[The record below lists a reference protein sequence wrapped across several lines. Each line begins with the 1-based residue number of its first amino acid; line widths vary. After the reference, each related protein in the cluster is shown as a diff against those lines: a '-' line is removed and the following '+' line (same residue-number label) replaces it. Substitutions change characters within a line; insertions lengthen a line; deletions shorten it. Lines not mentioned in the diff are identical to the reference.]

1 MIMDLIR
8 VLDAFETE
16 AEAFSRELARLPEA
30 AWDRPTRCA
39 PWSTRELLGHVCVVL
54 DRVRDMIEGQAPEV
68 PDVSAAEYYR
78 PDRRFSTATN
88 AARIELGRDR
98 AGRHRSGTSLV
109 ADFTRT
115 WRKAEELCRTE
126 PERRVVRTRHG
137 DAMLLADFML
147 TRVFEVTVHGIDLAD
162 ALGRE
167 TWLTPPAADLLLE
180 LLAGPDTRGVTELGW
195 SHARFLRKAT
205 GREPL
210 DPEESFRIARLGIT
224 WLALG

>member
-1 MIMDLIR
+1 MDLTR

-16 AEAFSRELARLPEA
+16 AEALGRGLTGLPEA
-30 AWDRPTRCA
+30 GWDRPTRCA
-39 PWSTRELLGHVCVVL
+39 PWSARELLGHVCVVL
-54 DRVRDMIEGQAPEV
+54 DWVPDMIGGQAPEA
-68 PDVSAAEYYR
+68 PEVSATEYYR

-98 AGRHRSGTSLV
+98 AARHGSGADLV

-115 WRKAEELCRTE
+115 WRNAQELCRKE

-147 TRVFEVTVHGIDLAD
+147 TRVFEVAVHGIDLAD

-167 TWLTPPAADLLLE
+167 AWLTPSAADVLLE
-180 LLAGPDTRGVTELGW
+180 LLAGPGTSGVTELGW
-195 SHARFLRKAT
+195 SRARFLRKIT

-210 DPEESFRIARLGIT
+210 APEESSQLARLGVT

>member
-1 MIMDLIR
+1 MDLTR

-16 AEAFSRELARLPEA
+16 AEALGRGIAGAPET
-30 AWDRPTRCA
+30 AWARPTRCA
-39 PWSTRELLGHVCVVL
+39 PWSARELLGHVCVVL
-54 DRVRDMIEGQAPEV
+54 DWVPDMIEGQAPDLPE
-68 PDVSAAEYYR
+68 VSAAEYYR

-98 AGRHRSGTSLV
+98 AARHRSGAELV
-109 ADFTRT
+109 ADFTQT
-115 WRKAEELCRTE
+115 WWKAQELCRKE

-147 TRVFEVTVHGIDLAD
+147 TRVLEVAVHGIDLAD
-162 ALGRE
+162 ALGLE

-180 LLAGPDTRGVTELGW
+180 LLAGSDTSGVTELGW
-195 SHARFLRKAT
+195 SRARFLRKIT

-210 DPEESFRIARLGIT
+210 EPEESSQIARLGIT

>member
-1 MIMDLIR
+1 MDLTR
-8 VLDAFETE
+8 VLDTFETE
-16 AEAFSRELARLPEA
+16 AEVLGRELAGSPEA

-39 PWSTRELLGHVCVVL
+39 PWSVRELLGHLCVVL
-54 DRVRDMIEGQAPEV
+54 DWVPGMIDGRAPEV
-68 PDVSAAEYYR
+68 PEVSAAEYYR

-88 AARIELGRDR
+88 TARIELGRDR
-98 AGRHRSGTSLV
+98 AARHRSGADLV
-109 ADFTRT
+109 ADFART
-115 WRKAEELCRTE
+115 WRNAQELCRKE

-147 TRVFEVTVHGIDLAD
+147 TRVFEVAVHGIDLAD

-167 TWLTPPAADLLLE
+167 AWLTPSAADLLLE
-180 LLAGPDTRGVTELGW
+180 FLAGPDTSGATELGW
-195 SHARFLRKAT
+195 GHARFLRKIT

-210 DPEESFRIARLGIT
+210 EPEETSRIVRMGVT

>member
-1 MIMDLIR
+1 MDLTR

-16 AEAFSRELARLPEA
+16 AGALGRELARLPEA
-30 AWDRPTRCA
+30 AWDHPTRCA
-39 PWSTRELLGHVCVVL
+39 PWSARELLGHVCVVL
-54 DRVRDMIEGQAPEV
+54 DWVPDMIEGQAPEV
-68 PDVSAAEYYR
+68 PEVAATEYYR

-98 AGRHRSGTSLV
+98 AARHASGVALV

-115 WRKAEELCRTE
+115 WRNAEGLCRKE
-126 PERRVVRTRHG
+126 PEHRVVRTRHG

-147 TRVFEVTVHGIDLAD
+147 TRVFEVAVHGIDLAD
-162 ALGRE
+162 ALGCE
-167 TWLTPPAADLLLE
+167 AWLTPSAGDLLLE
-180 LLAGPDTRGVTELGW
+180 FLTGPDTSGVTELGW
-195 SHARFLRKAT
+195 SPARFLRKVT

-210 DPEESFRIARLGIT
+210 EPEETSRIARLGVT

>member
-1 MIMDLIR
+1 MDLAR

-16 AEAFSRELARLPEA
+16 AEALGRELARLPEA

-39 PWSTRELLGHVCVVL
+39 PWSARELLGHVCVVL
-54 DRVRDMIEGQAPEV
+54 DWVPGMIDGPAPEI
-68 PDVSAAEYYR
+68 PEVSAADYYR

-98 AGRHRSGTSLV
+98 AARHGSGAGLV

-115 WRKAEELCRTE
+115 WQTAQELCRKE

-147 TRVFEVTVHGIDLAD
+147 TRVFEVAVHGIDLAD
-162 ALGRE
+162 AFGIE
-167 TWLTPPAADLLLE
+167 ASLTPPAADLLLE
-180 LLAGPDTRGVTELGW
+180 FLVGPDVGARTELGW
-195 SHARFLRKAT
+195 SHARFLRKIT

-210 DPEESFRIARLGIT
+210 EPEESSRIARLDIT